1 MHDARLPFSFQGA
14 YLQHAS
20 QNGRDGNRSC
30 LGAQTQLANAPE
42 PRVGQPLETG
52 KFAFREPAL
61 GSNDN
66 NNAPSRTNMF
76 RIDVALLTVGI
87 ADDNKRT
94 GNLKRIQ
101 RCGSF
106 DHRQERIAG
115 LRHGGDGLGLKSISR

>member
-1 MHDARLPFSFQGA
+1 MRVSRFCFQGA
-14 YLQHAS
+14 DLQHAS

-66 NNAPSRTNMF
+66 NNAPSHANMF
-76 RIDVALLTVGI
+76 RIGVRLIAIGI
-87 ADDNKRT
+87 AHDNQRT

-101 RCGSF
+101 RCGSI
-106 DHRQERIAG
+106 DHRQKRIAG
-115 LRHGGDGLGLKSISR
+115 LRHGGDGLGLESISR